1 MKAAVLINKL
11 LGTSVVTKSRI
22 GFLITLVIVVTISGE
37 MVSTGI
43 DFFIRNDTYLGIGMG
58 VLGFLSWLFGRL
70 REAKVVESTPVKDAV
85 VGEVEAEH
93 PLAFLGSL
101 KYWGVIL
108 VLSASSLSG
117 LAAWRRGKPSLVVRA
132 LSLPAKTITVTNVVI
147 NVVTNFVT
155 ITNVASRPVFPSL
168 TLQGVVVNGVKSSAV
183 INGRVLCL
191 GEAISN
197 AVLVAVD
204 SEYALVAMDGQTNVL
219 ALRK

>member
-1 MKAAVLINKL
+1 
-11 LGTSVVTKSRI
+11 
-22 GFLITLVIVVTISGE
+22 
-37 MVSTGI
+37 MVSSGI

-58 VLGFLSWLFGRL
+58 VVGFLSWLLGRL
-70 REAKVVESTPVKDAV
+70 REAKEVESTPVKDAV

-108 VLSASSLSG
+108 VLSAGILSC
-117 LAAWRRGKPSLVVRA
+117 LAAWRREKPALVVRA
-132 LSLPAKTITVTNVVI
+132 LSLPAKSITVTNVVI
-147 NVVTNFVT
+147 NVVTNFVM
-155 ITNVASRPVFPSL
+155 ITNVAPRPVFPSL
-168 TLQGVVVNGVKSSAV
+168 TLQGVVVNGVKSAAV